1 MTILCSCNKKRCPK
15 WHEGIKSDVSLNERK
30 PVFRNNKDAD
40 QPAHLHSLI
49 CAFVI
54 HLLGSISKLATSEI
68 LNFYLVSVALQ
79 AAGDKD
85 ISCRTSDLQFSL
97 VLQIL

>member
-1 MTILCSCNKKRCPK
+1 M
-15 WHEGIKSDVSLNERK
+15 
-30 PVFRNNKDAD
+30 
-40 QPAHLHSLI
+40 HLHSLI

-54 HLLGSISKLATSEI
+54 HLLVSISKLATNEI

-85 ISCRTSDLQFSL
+85 ISILHLSCRTSDLQFSL
-97 VLQIL
+97 VLQTHPANTCACPIKVYAIKDIR